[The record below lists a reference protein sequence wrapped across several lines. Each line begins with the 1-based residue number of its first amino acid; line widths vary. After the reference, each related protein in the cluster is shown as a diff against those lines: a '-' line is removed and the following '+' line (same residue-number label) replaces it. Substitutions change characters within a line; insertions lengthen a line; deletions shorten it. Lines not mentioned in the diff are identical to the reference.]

1 MYIPTIYVYTYQ
13 TPFVI
18 PDLWM
23 YSKTVKHGLH
33 YGFGRSRHKRRK
45 LLSYYFQIINLSLS
59 LLYNGRSLQRTE
71 KLDAHIAC
79 WMTIGRT
86 LHSLDVN
93 YKKNSSKSDI
103 SIRYLPLKCFF
114 FLPTFIPKCWLVK
127 EWRCDC
133 FLSFACEL
141 QLIFQLW
148 FTSRWFILFSK

>member
-71 KLDAHIAC
+71 KLDAQIAF

-103 SIRYLPLKCFF
+103 SIRYLPLNFF
-114 FLPTFIPKCWLVK
+114 FFSLHLFPNAGWLKSDNV
-127 EWRCDC
+127 
-133 FLSFACEL
+133 
-141 QLIFQLW
+141 
-148 FTSRWFILFSK
+148 TVFSVLHVNYS